1 MYCIYL
7 YLYMHIYIYRFSLIY
22 LYIFAQKCF
31 SARKYFHMKIPLSC
45 ARTAVT
51 LANLNQSTGTSVF
64 FSFLF
69 SLSVISNTV
78 LK

>member
-1 MYCIYL
+1 MYTFIYTYTDFHSYTYT
-7 YLYMHIYIYRFSLIY
+7 YLHR
-22 LYIFAQKCF
+22 
-31 SARKYFHMKIPLSC
+31 SASVLKKYFHMKIPLSC

-51 LANLNQSTGTSVF
+51 PANLNQSTGTSVF